1 MTAFLAAL
9 GMSLVLLAGCAGAP
23 SAAPSDAA
31 PTTAPQGSDSGAFK
45 SSATAAPATAATSA
59 PAAAAKSGGA
69 TMRLG
74 LLPIT
79 DVLPMYVADQN
90 GYYKEVGLDVQ
101 LIPTA
106 SAAERDQLLQGGQ
119 LDGVLTDLI
128 STTLF
133 NAEQPRLTVVRKA
146 RQAFP
151 DAAQYRILA
160 APNSGIKSVQDLK
173 GVEIGISDNSVIA
186 YFTDRALE
194 KAGLAK
200 GDIKTTAVPNIVQRA
215 QLLGQGQLKA
225 GTLPDPLASLAI
237 MQGATVVVDDTKY
250 PELGQS
256 VIDFRSDYLQQNP
269 DAVKK
274 FLQAYDK
281 AVAELRANP
290 EKYRQLLIEKGRV
303 PEQLKQSFPI
313 PRYPDPT
320 IPTEAEFKDVSAWAV
335 DKGIIKKPVDYSTSV
350 STQFVK

>member
-1 MTAFLAAL
+1 
-9 GMSLVLLAGCAGAP
+9 MSLVLLAGCASAPAAAP
-23 SAAPSDAA
+23 SAAA
-31 PTTAPQGSDSGAFK
+31 PTTAPAQGSDSGAFK
-45 SSATAAPATAATSA
+45 SAATAA
-59 PAAAAKSGGA
+59 PAAAAKASSG
-69 TMRLG
+69 TMRIG

-79 DVLPMYVADQN
+79 DVLPMYVAEQN
-90 GYYKEVGLDVQ
+90 NYYKDAGLDVQ
-101 LIPTA
+101 LVPTA

-186 YFTDRALE
+186 YFTDRALQKE
-194 KAGLAK
+194 GLAK

-256 VIDFRSDYLQQNP
+256 VIDFRTEYLQQNP

-290 EKYRQLLIEKGRV
+290 EKYRKLLIEKGRV
-303 PEQLKQSFPI
+303 PEQLQQSFPI

-320 IPTEAEFKDVSAWAV
+320 VPTEAEFKDVSAWAL
-335 DKGIIKKPVDYSTSV
+335 DKGIIKKAVDYNTSV
-350 STQFVK
+350 STQFIK

>member
-1 MTAFLAAL
+1 
-9 GMSLVLLAGCAGAP
+9 MSLVVLAGCASAP
-23 SAAPSDAA
+23 SAAPSAAA
-31 PTTAPQGSDSGAFK
+31 PTTAAAQGSDSGAFK
-45 SSATAAPATAATSA
+45 SSPTAAAPASATAA
-59 PAAAAKSGGA
+59 PAAAAKAGAA

-79 DVLPMYVADQN
+79 DVLPMYVAEQN
-90 GYYKEVGLDVQ
+90 GYYKDAGLDVQ
-101 LIPTA
+101 LVPTA

-160 APNSGIKSVQDLK
+160 APNSGIKTVQDLK

-186 YFTDRALE
+186 YFTDRALQ

-200 GDIKTTAVPNIVQRA
+200 EDIKTTAVPNIVQRA

-237 MQGATVVVDDTKY
+237 MQGATVVVDDTKS

-256 VIDFRSDYLQQNP
+256 VIDFRTEYLQQNP

-320 IPTEAEFKDVSAWAV
+320 IPTEAEFKDVSAWAL
-335 DKGIIKKPVDYSTSV
+335 DKGIIKKAVDYNTSV
-350 STQFVK
+350 STQYIK